1 MMTRKELM
9 DYNKRKDKVI
19 AIRVSEME
27 YDTIKTAAKTAK
39 VSMTDYI
46 KFTAQLKAMVAV
58 DELKELITQT
68 KRIGNNLNQLTEI
81 GRRMKKLY
89 INIFKIT
96 LAVIISLITI
106 TALAKGCLALL
117 NLFQS

>member
-68 KRIGNNLNQLTEI
+68 KKIGNNLNQLTMLANMGKINSVNLTECNDSLNELLKEV
-81 GRRMKKLY
+81 KKISGL
-89 INIFKIT
+89 KI
-96 LAVIISLITI
+96 
-106 TALAKGCLALL
+106 KM
-117 NLFQS
+117 